1 MPEMHTMSIR
11 HYPEYAGVV
20 LQDSP
25 VSNPAMCEGALTED
39 ITYLRHRYFVKI
51 DLE

>member
-1 MPEMHTMSIR
+1 MLR
-11 HYPEYAGVV
+11 DA
-20 LQDSP
+20 P
-25 VSNPAMCEGALTED
+25 VSNLAVCEGALTED

>member
-1 MPEMHTMSIR
+1 MPEVHTMSTP

-20 LQDSP
+20 HRDAP